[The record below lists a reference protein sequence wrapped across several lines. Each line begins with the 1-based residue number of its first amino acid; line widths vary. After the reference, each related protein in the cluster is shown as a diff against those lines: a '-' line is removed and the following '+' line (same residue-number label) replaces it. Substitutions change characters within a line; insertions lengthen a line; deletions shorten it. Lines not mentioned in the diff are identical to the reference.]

1 MSARRICPTNLYA
14 HLKIGLIFTL
24 ATFSALVNAASNR
37 GIPDLLEDPLWVKPP
52 VIDAGPVLPDQIPIV
67 CPPKVDLSKPLALA
81 DAVDLALC
89 NNPQIAAAWA
99 AIKISASAVGEARA
113 AYLPT
118 INGTYSRLRNKV
130 VYPDLPDLETTS
142 KGNTAYGTFNWRI
155 FDFGGRETN
164 RISSNYLLAA
174 ALASHDAAIQKILAN
189 VIGAYFEVLTTSAF
203 AKTKE
208 QSEHIAKETW
218 QASIR
223 KEKNN
228 ALARNDVLQADA
240 QYAKAQLASKRAIG
254 EYQKA
259 LSSLAYI
266 MGQSANT
273 PLVLQEHLDDLNSG
287 SIKGVNLAQNA
298 KDLQDW
304 LTQTQ
309 ERHPAIVAAKAQW
322 ESAKMKVHSAR
333 SEGLPTVDFVT
344 NFYQNGYP
352 NQGLQAVKSN
362 TTTWGFTINIPLFEG
377 FARTYKIRG
386 AQAQAEQTE
395 AQMRDVEL
403 QILTEVVKSYAD
415 TQSSLANLAS
425 SQRMLKASLLALE
438 SSLNRFI
445 RNAADIVEMLQAQDT
460 LATAQQERIQCLSE
474 YRAARLRLLAN
485 AGQLGYGALGE

>member
-1 MSARRICPTNLYA
+1 MSARKISQSYLHIY
-14 HLKIGLIFTL
+14 LKIGLIFTIAML
-24 ATFSALVNAASNR
+24 SSLVNAI

-52 VIDAGPVLPDQIPIV
+52 VIDAGSVLPDNLPIL

-99 AIKISASAVGEARA
+99 AIKIQAGAVGEARA

-118 INGTYSRLRNKV
+118 VNGTYSRLRNKV
-130 VYPDLPDLETTS
+130 VYPDPPSLEFVS

-164 RISSNYLLAA
+164 RMSANALLAA
-174 ALASHDAAIQKILAN
+174 ALSTHDATIQKILAN
-189 VIGAYFEVLTTSAF
+189 VIGSYFDVLTNSASV
-203 AKTKE
+203 KSKE

-218 QASIR
+218 QVSVR
-223 KEKNN
+223 KEKSN
-228 ALARNDVLQADA
+228 AAARNDVLQADA
-240 QYAKAQLASKRAIG
+240 QYAKAQLAAKRALG
-254 EYQKA
+254 DYQKA
-259 LSSLAYI
+259 VSSLAYI

-273 PLVLQEHLDDLNSG
+273 PLVLQEHLDDVGSG
-287 SIKGVNLAQNA
+287 SGGTIISNKLTQNA

-304 LTQTQ
+304 LMQTQ
-309 ERHPAIVAAKAQW
+309 ERHPAILAARAQW
-322 ESAKMKVHSAR
+322 ESAKLKVHSAR
-333 SEGLPTVDFVT
+333 SEGLPTIDFVS

-352 NQGLQAVKSN
+352 NQGLQATKSN
-362 TTTWGFTINIPLFEG
+362 TTTWGFTINIPFFEG

-386 AQAQAEQTE
+386 AQAQAEQSE
-395 AQMRDVEL
+395 AQMKDVEL

-425 SQRMLKASLLALE
+425 SERMLKTSLLALE

-445 RNAADIVEMLQAQDT
+445 NNAADIVEMLQAQDT
-460 LATAQQERIQCLSE
+460 LAQAQQERVRCLSE

>member
-1 MSARRICPTNLYA
+1 MSARRICPTHLYA
-14 HLKIGLIFTL
+14 HLKIGLIFTI
-24 ATFSALVNAASNR
+24 ATFSSLVNAASNR
-37 GIPDLLEDPLWVKPP
+37 GIPDLLEDPLWVRPP
-52 VIDAGPVLPDQIPIV
+52 VIDAGPVLPDKLPIL
-67 CPPKVDLSKPLALA
+67 CPPKVDLTKPLALA

-99 AIKISASAVGEARA
+99 AIKIQAGAVGEARA

-118 INGTYSRLRNKV
+118 INGTYSRLRNKA
-130 VYPDLPDLETTS
+130 VYPDPPSLEFVS
-142 KGNTAYGTFNWRI
+142 KGNTAYGAFNWRI

-164 RISSNYLLAA
+164 RMSANALLAA
-174 ALASHDAAIQKILAN
+174 ALSTHDATIQKLLAN
-189 VIGAYFEVLTTSAF
+189 VIGSYFDVLTTSASV
-203 AKTKE
+203 KSKE

-218 QASIR
+218 QVSVR
-223 KEKNN
+223 KEKSN

-240 QYAKAQLASKRAIG
+240 QYAKAQLASKRAMG
-254 EYQKA
+254 DYQKA
-259 LSSLAYI
+259 VSSLAYT

-273 PLVLQEHLDDLNSG
+273 PLVLQEHLDDLGSG
-287 SIKGVNLAQNA
+287 SINGTKLTQNA

-304 LTQTQ
+304 LAQTQ
-309 ERHPAIVAAKAQW
+309 EHHPAILAARAQW
-322 ESAKMKVHSAR
+322 ESAKLKVHSAR
-333 SEGLPTVDFVT
+333 SEGSPTVDFVS

-362 TTTWGFTINIPLFEG
+362 TTTWGFTINIPFFEG

-386 AQAQAEQTE
+386 AQAQAEQSE
-395 AQMRDVEL
+395 AQMKDVEL

-425 SQRMLKASLLALE
+425 SQRMLKTSLLALD

-445 RNAADIVEMLQAQDT
+445 NNAADIVEMLQAQDT
-460 LATAQQERIQCLSE
+460 LAQAQQERVRCLSE